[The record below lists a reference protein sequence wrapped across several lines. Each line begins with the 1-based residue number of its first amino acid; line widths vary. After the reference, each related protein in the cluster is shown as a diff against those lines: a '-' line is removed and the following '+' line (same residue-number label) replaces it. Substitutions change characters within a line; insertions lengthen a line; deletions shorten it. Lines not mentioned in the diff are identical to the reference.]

1 MPASCLGRVFVR
13 FCRELWQQVPEWKNA
28 LARGDWPAIE
38 AGILKLTR
46 LMATEIMAGCLLWY
60 LERED
65 TRHLGKKLAE
75 KRGIKTQGTR
85 NVHVTLATGRRLL
98 VRTTPDVEKELAY
111 FERHRDRIRYKYY
124 RRKKIPIG
132 SGAVESAI
140 RRMINLRMKAPGTFW
155 KEDTAEI
162 FLYLRS
168 QLISGRWDL
177 CFKSET

>member
-1 MPASCLGRVFVR
+1 M
-13 FCRELWQQVPEWKNA
+13 
-28 LARGDWPAIE
+28 
-38 AGILKLTR
+38 
-46 LMATEIMAGCLLWY
+46 
-60 LERED
+60 
-65 TRHLGKKLAE
+65 
-75 KRGIKTQGTR
+75 
-85 NVHVTLATGRRLL
+85 
-98 VRTTPDVEKELAY
+98 PDVEKELAY